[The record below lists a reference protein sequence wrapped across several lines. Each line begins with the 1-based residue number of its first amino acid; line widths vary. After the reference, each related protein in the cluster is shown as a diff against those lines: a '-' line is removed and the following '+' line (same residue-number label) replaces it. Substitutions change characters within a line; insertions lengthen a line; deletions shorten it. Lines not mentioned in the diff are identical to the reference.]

1 MIYRQRISLRWL
13 PHPSAITVAGK
24 QVVVDKTGKDT
35 VVTPHKEKDDVYMQ
49 VMNNW
54 DIFVD
59 YVWNEGKKQRR

>member
-1 MIYRQRISLRWL
+1 MNIDPENGETGLIRSLW
-13 PHPSAITVAGK
+13 G
-24 QVVVDKTGKDT
+24 
-35 VVTPHKEKDDVYMQ
+35 DVYMQ